1 MPNQLNIKNRGNLFI
16 FIGIVMLFAYTNICE
31 FDKNANSI
39 NVLVYLLPFIL
50 NWFGDYRS
58 LRFLCGY
65 FGSRTFYF
73 KEAVVFVFNKNKKKR
88 GKYYV

>member
-1 MPNQLNIKNRGNLFI
+1 M
-16 FIGIVMLFAYTNICE
+16 IGAFSFFYGDSIPCPTHNE
-31 FDKNANSI
+31 FDKNANSF
-39 NVLVYLLPFIL
+39 NVLVFNYARIL

-73 KEAVVFVFNKNKKKR
+73 IGDWDE
-88 GKYYV
+88 